1 MCLRGQAASNL
12 SLNILPVGTKVGLTD
27 FLMNTLASASCE
39 VARDAS
45 LLDIIAD
52 VSSSVLLGKVKVLED
67 VEFSFGTQDLQLK

>member
-1 MCLRGQAASNL
+1 MCLRGQAALNL

-27 FLMNTLASASCE
+27 LLMNTLASASCE

-45 LLDIIAD
+45 LPDIIAD
-52 VSSSVLLGKVKVLED
+52 VSSSVLLGKVEVLED